1 MMPKFKYEWTV
12 EETATDTRVWTVK
25 ANKKLD
31 RTELQEIVTNTG
43 TFANTATN
51 SNFQLVLRNNT
62 DTSEAFVGIAFQAEA
77 GFNADRINAGI
88 FAERVDAGASD
99 VNSDL
104 VFATNND
111 ADDDQDGGKM
121 IRVQQMQPVSVPSGA

>member
-43 TFANTATN
+43 TFGQEVEGEKYVEDNVE
-51 SNFQLVLRNNT
+51 S
-62 DTSEAFVGIAFQAEA
+62 
-77 GFNADRINAGI
+77 I
-88 FAERVDAGASD
+88 FEKTIYGHTQWDFTLENKGE
-99 VNSDL
+99 
-104 VFATNND
+104 
-111 ADDDQDGGKM
+111 
-121 IRVQQMQPVSVPSGA
+121 